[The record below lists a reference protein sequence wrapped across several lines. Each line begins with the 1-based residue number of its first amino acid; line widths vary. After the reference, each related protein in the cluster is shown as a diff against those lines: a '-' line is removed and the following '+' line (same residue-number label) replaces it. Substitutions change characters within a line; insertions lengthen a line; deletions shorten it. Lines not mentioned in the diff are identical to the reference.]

1 MLLLIV
7 SESSREVVASTH
19 VHIMVV
25 VGRKIK
31 NSASLITLCCLI
43 WSRNVA
49 GFQSVQYN
57 HCRPS
62 PLRASFSA
70 QIQSRSLMQRL
81 LALPATPKDDK
92 EESVEKESSSPQ
104 TSTSTFVGLPS
115 HKKIFFF
122 LASTVVIWVSEPL
135 LSLVDSAAVGRY
147 ASQSSVI
154 QLAALGPATMLCD
167 CTMYLTTFISMAT
180 TNKLAMSFAR
190 NDVESTV
197 STVSHV
203 MGLSLAV
210 GACITLLINFAGEN
224 ILAAIIGP
232 ASTASVETSKQV
244 LSAALEYSRIRS
256 IVSPFA
262 VMGLTSQAVLLCSQ
276 DTKTPRRA
284 VLVASLV
291 NIIGD
296 YILVAKMNWGVR
308 GAAWATSMAS
318 ILANGILV
326 RKVWKMMQRWKD
338 KQSQKVQGV
347 PFLSLP
353 NRAAFTSLIQ
363 LAGPIFFVLIGKI
376 MGYSSMTIRAGSF
389 GMVPLACHNVL
400 MRVFFFFA
408 TCGDALS
415 HSAQTFLPGLL
426 YRKKLYEEAIPSTA
440 LTTTNN
446 KDMKSTTNN
455 DGTNA
460 RTFLKR
466 LLLFSVGA
474 GILNSLAGRYIA
486 NSAGGTFTTDSSLV
500 ALMSRASPF
509 MGLAN
514 FIHPITMTLEGSII
528 AGRDTGYLV
537 GTYVFSLV
545 LLLYHLKY
553 VCMEFVAVYH
563 ALLLFQIVR
572 IIQFGLR
579 VWKRTSVSSN
589 KVIKGTEVCAT

>member
-1 MLLLIV
+1 M
-7 SESSREVVASTH
+7 S
-19 VHIMVV
+19 
-25 VGRKIK
+25 VGRKPC
-31 NSASLITLCCLI
+31 SYSLITLCCLI
-43 WSRNVA
+43 CSRKAA
-49 GFQSVQYN
+49 GLQVVKYN

-62 PLRASFSA
+62 SLGAPFSA
-70 QIQSRSLMQRL
+70 PIKSRPIRQHRVR
-81 LALPATPKDDK
+81 ALHSTSKDDK
-92 EESVEKESSSPQ
+92 EGAIETESSSSSTKT
-104 TSTSTFVGLPS
+104 TSSFVGLPS
-115 HKKIFFF
+115 YKRIFFF
-122 LASTVVIWVSEPL
+122 VASTVVIWVSEPL

-147 ASQSSVI
+147 ASSSSSSQSVI

-167 CTMYLTTFISMAT
+167 STMYLTTFISMAT
-180 TNKLAMSFAR
+180 TNKLARAFAR
-190 NDVESTV
+190 NDVDDQV
-197 STVSHV
+197 STLSHV

-210 GACITLLINFAGEN
+210 GAFITLLINFSGEN
-224 ILAAIIGP
+224 ILSAIIGP

-244 LSAALEYSRIRS
+244 LSAALDYSRIRS
-256 IVSPFA
+256 IVSPLA

-276 DTKTPRRA
+276 DTKTPGLA

-296 YILVAKMNWGVR
+296 YILVAKMNWGIR

-326 RKVWKMMQRWKD
+326 RKVWQKMQRWKY
-338 KQSQKVQGV
+338 KQSRKVQDV

-353 NRAAFTSLIQ
+353 NREAFVSLIK

-376 MGYSSMTIRAGSF
+376 MGYSSMTITAGSF
-389 GMVPLACHNVL
+389 GIAPLACHNVL

-426 YRKKLYEEAIPSTA
+426 YRKKLHEEAMPSS
-440 LTTTNN
+440 LTTTTAAT
-446 KDMKSTTNN
+446 KGTVVKSTNDDSTNP
-455 DGTNA
+455 
-460 RTFLKR
+460 RTLLKR

-474 GILNSLAGRYIA
+474 GVFNSLAGRYIA
-486 NSAGGTFTTDSSLV
+486 SSAGGTFTTDSSLV

-528 AGRDTGYLV
+528 AGRDAGYLV
-537 GTYVFSLV
+537 ATYVFSLV
-545 LLLYHLKY
+545 LLLSHLRY
-553 VCMEFVAVYH
+553 VCSEFVAVYH

-579 VWKRTSVSSN
+579 VWKRTSVSSKKLVEGT
-589 KVIKGTEVCAT
+589 KVCECAT

>member
-1 MLLLIV
+1 M
-7 SESSREVVASTH
+7 S
-19 VHIMVV
+19 
-25 VGRKIK
+25 VGRKPC
-31 NSASLITLCCLI
+31 SSSLITLCCLI
-43 WSRNVA
+43 WSRKAA
-49 GFQSVQYN
+49 GFQVVQYN

-62 PLRASFSA
+62 SLGPSFSSP
-70 QIQSRSLMQRL
+70 IQSRPIQQHRV
-81 LALPATPKDDK
+81 LALHSTSKDDK
-92 EESVEKESSSPQ
+92 EGAIEKESSSSPPK
-104 TSTSTFVGLPS
+104 TISSFVGLPS
-115 HKKIFFF
+115 YKKIFFF
-122 LASTVVIWVSEPL
+122 VASTVVIWVSEPL

-147 ASQSSVI
+147 ASSSSTSESVI

-167 CTMYLTTFISMAT
+167 STMYLTTFISMAT
-180 TNKLAMSFAR
+180 TNKLARAFAK
-190 NDVESTV
+190 NDVDDQV
-197 STVSHV
+197 STLSHV

-210 GACITLLINFAGEN
+210 GAFITLLINFSGEN
-224 ILAAIIGP
+224 ILSAIIGP
-232 ASTASVETSKQV
+232 ASTASVETSKKV
-244 LSAALEYSRIRS
+244 LSAALDYSRIRS
-256 IVSPFA
+256 IVSPLA

-276 DTKTPRRA
+276 DTKTPGLA

-296 YILVAKMNWGVR
+296 YILVAKMNWGIR

-326 RKVWKMMQRWKD
+326 RKVWQKMQRWKYN
-338 KQSQKVQGV
+338 QPRKVQDV

-353 NRAAFTSLIQ
+353 NREAFVSLIQ

-376 MGYSSMTIRAGSF
+376 MGYSSMTITAGSF
-389 GMVPLACHNVL
+389 GIAPLACHNVL

-426 YRKKLYEEAIPSTA
+426 YRKKLHEEAMPTS
-440 LTTTNN
+440 LTTTASNSDVN
-446 KDMKSTTNN
+446 ASKNDSTNP
-455 DGTNA
+455 
-460 RTFLKR
+460 RTLLKR

-474 GILNSLAGRYIA
+474 GVFNSLAGRYIA

-528 AGRDTGYLV
+528 AGRDAGYLV

-545 LLLYHLKY
+545 LLLSHLRY
-553 VCMEFVAVYH
+553 VCSEFVAVYH

-579 VWKRTSVSSN
+579 VWKRTSVSPKKLVEGS
-589 KVIKGTEVCAT
+589 KVCAT